1 MFYLDTLD
9 QKKSTGIYVIQQKS
23 SGKKYIGSTK
33 NSFAARWRSHLCELR
48 NNKHHSIHLQ
58 RSWNKYGEDDFEFI
72 IVRHVQDDKEVLV
85 EEQRW
90 LDTINP
96 EFNISKKVGGNSRVV
111 RQETIDKIKA
121 TKAKN
126 KTPMRW
132 VNKNGNESFIKA
144 SEIDQYINSG
154 WAPGRSGSHITPEY
168 KEKQRLG
175 AMKQWQKQKDKTWL

>member
-1 MFYLDTLD
+1 MFYLDTTN

-33 NSFAARWRSHLCELR
+33 NSFAARWRSHLHELKH
-48 NNKHHSIHLQ
+48 NKHHSIHLQ

-72 IVRHVQDDKEVLV
+72 IVRHVLDSKEVLV

-90 LDTINP
+90 IDMINP
-96 EFNISKKVGGNSRVV
+96 EFNISKKVRGNSRIVT
-111 RQETIDKIKA
+111 QETIDKIKA

-126 KTPMRW
+126 KIDRKW
-132 VNKNGNESFIKA
+132 VNKNGEECWVNVAELNN
-144 SEIDQYINSG
+144 YINMG
-154 WAPGRSGSHITPEY
+154 WELGRNRSHITAEY
-168 KEKQRLG
+168 KEKLRLG